1 MQRIFI
7 LCILYFYL
15 NIGNCDEDLPF
26 HTDNFDDTSVLT
38 NTEDPIKNRLK
49 MEMKTNNNNGPP
61 GIGSD
66 IFDQKTIDENIRLA
80 SVASLYEGSA
90 EAVESN
96 ESESDEIPEPLE
108 NNNSTQ
114 QIDQTIEYS
123 SNNSSLLFDQNTS
136 DSSDDEKE
144 PENAANVLVEDE
156 DLESDPA
163 KNETIHS
170 AEKLLKNLGVEN
182 ENSKTMDG
190 SESSKFCPP
199 PRICAPNCFVSI
211 NEKGC
216 QDCQCLWESANCETD
231 EDCNQSNN
239 QFCDL
244 GKCNCKNGFRQ
255 NMKKSGHCEV
265 DPVLLVKSYDFR
277 TVDFDTTRRSK
288 RATKP
293 RRSERLEWPG
303 VCDKNEQCPQNLV
316 CIHGDCWSLPNRPE
330 TLIVSGSA
338 KRTTTGTHSRTW
350 FPPTTT
356 TIQPTEQPLDIPVTV
371 DRFVMI
377 ETTTPNYVL
386 NDNKF
391 ENLQQRKDNFLGD
404 FGDEWNEIDQSHVKK
419 IHLETDPPPLVNE
432 KRKKKKKPRKIRKTT
447 PIPPAVNEIE
457 FPISSK
463 MRKNSK
469 RPKALSAEP
478 TREELKDHKKLM
490 EIFNLHELE
499 SFNEELTTF
508 PVPTTTTTEPNFD
521 YSLETTTEPFEF
533 PSIPPLETLEPLESI
548 FSKPEDII
556 ESVEKPYLVETQK
569 FQQIAPLQNI
579 SGDMESDDPPEVTP
593 EPAPFEQHQIGIWY
607 PMRKGDIPHLGIFG
621 GELRRSP
628 KKIIR
633 TTDDLRLYN
642 EYTKANRRNRP
653 IRIEMDNAAQYIQNE
668 CITDNDC
675 STYHNTV
682 CCTKKWCDRTNN
694 CGMGKF
700 CLPNCDATKL
710 TFLPSTNHAEGIID
724 IMYD

>member
-15 NIGNCDEDLPF
+15 NIGTCDEDLPF
-26 HTDNFDDTSVLT
+26 NTDNFDDTSVLT

-96 ESESDEIPEPLE
+96 ESELDEIPEPLE

-156 DLESDPA
+156 DLE
-163 KNETIHS
+163 K
-170 AEKLLKNLGVEN
+170 
-182 ENSKTMDG
+182 
-190 SESSKFCPP
+190 
-199 PRICAPNCFVSI
+199 
-211 NEKGC
+211 
-216 QDCQCLWESANCETD
+216 
-231 EDCNQSNN
+231 
-239 QFCDL
+239 
-244 GKCNCKNGFRQ
+244 
-255 NMKKSGHCEV
+255 
-265 DPVLLVKSYDFR
+265 
-277 TVDFDTTRRSK
+277 
-288 RATKP
+288 
-293 RRSERLEWPG
+293 
-303 VCDKNEQCPQNLV
+303 
-316 CIHGDCWSLPNRPE
+316 
-330 TLIVSGSA
+330 
-338 KRTTTGTHSRTW
+338 
-350 FPPTTT
+350 
-356 TIQPTEQPLDIPVTV
+356 PLDIPVTV

-447 PIPPAVNEIE
+447 PIPAAVNEIE

-569 FQQIAPLQNI
+569 FQQIAPLLNI